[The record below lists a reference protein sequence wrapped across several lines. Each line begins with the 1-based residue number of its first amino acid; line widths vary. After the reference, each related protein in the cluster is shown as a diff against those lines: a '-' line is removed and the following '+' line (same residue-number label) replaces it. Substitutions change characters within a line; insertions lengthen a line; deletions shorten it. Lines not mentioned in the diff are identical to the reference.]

1 MAIDLTQT
9 AVFYPGFGSAWGME
23 QFWFGSQSNDI
34 EVGRKATKIK
44 GDAFGARFTNSLTG
58 LMDGSVKVKGVSAQD
73 KGLINWQID
82 QWMGR
87 RSAINA
93 WAALQGVA
101 LGSPVL
107 MSPVAIMDNSLTS
120 KLADAVDFSLE
131 LDARGALDSGT
142 ILLSPQN
149 LLTGASGTGP
159 ADLNVGFGG
168 VTTNGCVA
176 HLHVLAID
184 GGTAPTVTVTI
195 SHGTDGVTYVPLITF
210 AAQGVPAIGSAG
222 SQRIKLPSTTTVNP
236 YVQATW
242 TASGSPTAAQV
253 MVGFSRGVNLNA

>member
-23 QFWFGSQSNDI
+23 QFWFGSQSNDL
-34 EVGRKATKIK
+34 EVGRKAAKIK
-44 GDAFGARFTNSLTG
+44 GDTYGSRFTNSLTG
-58 LMDGSVKVKGVSAQD
+58 MMDGSVKVKGVSAQD
-73 KGLINWQID
+73 KGLINWQVD

-93 WAALQGVA
+93 WVALQGVA

-107 MSPVAIMDNSLTS
+107 MLPTAIMDNSLTS

-142 ILLSPQN
+142 ILLSPQT
-149 LLTGASGTGP
+149 LLTGGSGAGP
-159 ADLNVGFGG
+159 ADLNTGFGG
-168 VTTNGCVA
+168 TTMNGCVA

-184 GGTAPTVTVTI
+184 GGTSPTVTVTI
-195 SHGTDGVTYVPLITF
+195 SHGTDGVTYVPLISF
-210 AAQGVPAIGSAG
+210 VAQGPPAIGSAG

-236 YVQATW
+236 YVQASW
-242 TASGSPTAAQV
+242 TASGSPTDAQV
-253 MVGFSRGVNLNA
+253 LVGFSRGVNLNV

>member
-9 AVFYPGFGSAWGME
+9 SVFYPGFEAAWGME

-34 EVGRKATKIK
+34 EVGRKAAKIK
-44 GDAFGARFTNSLTG
+44 GDAFGARFTNSQTG
-58 LMDGSVKVKGVSAQD
+58 IMDGSIKVKGVSAQD

-87 RSAINA
+87 KSAINA

-107 MSPVAIMDNSLTS
+107 LSPVAIMDNSLTA

-131 LDARGALDSGT
+131 LDARGALDSGV

-149 LLTGASGTGP
+149 VLTGSSGTGP
-159 ADLNVGFGG
+159 ADLNVGYGG
-168 VTTNGCVA
+168 VTSNGCVA

-210 AAQGVPAIGSAG
+210 AAQGVPTIGSPG
-222 SQRIKLPSTTTVNP
+222 SQRIKLSSTTTVNP

-242 TASGSPTAAQV
+242 TTSGTPTDAQV
-253 MVGFSRGVNLNA
+253 MVGFSRGVNLNV